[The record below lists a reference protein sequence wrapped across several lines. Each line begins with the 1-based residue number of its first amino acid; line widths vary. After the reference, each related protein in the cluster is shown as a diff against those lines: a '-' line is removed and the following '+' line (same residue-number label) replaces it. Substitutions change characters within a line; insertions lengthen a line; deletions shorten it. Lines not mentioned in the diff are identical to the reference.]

1 MAPFR
6 CRVRVLVAAL
16 AVTLSGLLPSAALAQ
31 AAYPD
36 KPVRIIVPFGP
47 GGGTD
52 LIARS
57 LAQRLS
63 ERIGQ
68 PFVIENKPGAGGT
81 IGTDAVAKARPDG
94 YTLLMATN
102 ATLALAPGL
111 YKNLPFNPLADLTTV
126 AVVASG
132 PSVLV
137 VHPSLPVK
145 DFREFLAYA
154 RANPGKLN
162 YGSAG
167 NGSMA
172 HVATAI
178 LARDAGLDVVHVPF
192 KGGAAA
198 VSELVAGRLSF
209 MVAGPVETL
218 PQVQSGALRALGITT
233 ANRLTSVDIA
243 PIAAQGVAGFDV
255 ANWFAVCAPVGTPP
269 PILERLN
276 REINTILAQP
286 EVKQTLERQGVEAKP
301 MDLRAAQAFV
311 AAEVTKWPP
320 LVAASGARVE

>member
-1 MAPFR
+1 MTVSHR
-6 CRVRVLVAAL
+6 RVVLCSIVL
-16 AVTLSGLLPSAALAQ
+16 AVFMARPDALQ
-31 AAYPD
+31 AADPPPYPD
-36 KPVRIIVPFGP
+36 HPVRIVVPFAP

-57 LAQRLS
+57 IAQRLG
-63 ERIGQ
+63 ERMGQ
-68 PFVIENKPGAGGT
+68 PFVVENKPGAGGT

-111 YKNLPFNPLADLTTV
+111 YKSLPYDSGADLVTV
-126 AVVASG
+126 ALIASG

-137 VHPSLPVK
+137 VNPSIPVK
-145 DFREFLAYA
+145 DFAEFLVYA

-178 LARDAGLDVVHVPF
+178 LARDAGLDVVHIPF

-218 PQVQSGALRALGITT
+218 PLVQSGSLRALAITT
-233 ANRLTSVDIA
+233 AQRVPSINLS
-243 PIAAQGVAGFDV
+243 PIAAQGLPSYEIS
-255 ANWFAVCAPVGTPP
+255 NWFAIMAPAATPA
-269 PILERLN
+269 PIVERLN
-276 REINTILAQP
+276 REINAILAQP
-286 EVKQTLERQGVEAKP
+286 EMRTALEKQGVEAKAL
-301 MDLRAAQAFV
+301 DAKAAQAFV
-311 AAEVTKWPP
+311 VVEVAKWPP
-320 LVAASGARVE
+320 LVAASGARAD

>member
-1 MAPFR
+1 MEKRQRSAFVVLMRGVVLMAS
-6 CRVRVLVAAL
+6 LW
-16 AVTLSGLLPSAALAQ
+16 LPGATAQ
-31 AAYPD
+31 VPYPD
-36 KPVRIIVPFGP
+36 KPVRIVVPFGP

-57 LAQRLS
+57 LAQQLG
-63 ERIGQ
+63 ERMGQ
-68 PFVIENKPGAGGT
+68 PFVVDNKPGAGGT
-81 IGTDAVAKARPDG
+81 LGSDAVAKARPDG

-111 YKNLPFNPLADLTTV
+111 YKSLPYSAATDLAAV
-126 AVVASG
+126 AVIASG

-145 DFREFLAYA
+145 GFAEFVAYA
-154 RANPGKLN
+154 RAHPGKLN

-172 HVATAI
+172 HVSTAI
-178 LARDAGLDVVHVPF
+178 LARDAGLDVVHIPF

-218 PQVQSGALRALGITT
+218 PLVQSGALRALAITT
-233 ANRLTSVDIA
+233 AAQSPSINLV
-243 PIAAQGVAGFDV
+243 PIAAQGLVGYDI
-255 ANWFAVCAPVGTPP
+255 ANWFALCAPAGTPAA
-269 PILERLN
+269 IVDRLN
-276 REINTILAQP
+276 REINAILARP
-286 EVKQTLERQGVEAKP
+286 EMKQTLEKQGVEARAF
-301 MDLRAAQAFV
+301 DVQAAQAFV
-311 AAEVTKWPP
+311 AAEVAKWPP
-320 LVAASGARVE
+320 LVAASGARAE